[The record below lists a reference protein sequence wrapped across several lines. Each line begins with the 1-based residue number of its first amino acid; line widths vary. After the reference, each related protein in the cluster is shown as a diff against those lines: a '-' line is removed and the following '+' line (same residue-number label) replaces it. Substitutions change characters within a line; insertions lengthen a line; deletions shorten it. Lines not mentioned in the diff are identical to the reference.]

1 MVITAREIGFCF
13 GVKRAVSLCEKTLK
27 SCGTCVSLGPIIHNE
42 QVIERL
48 EQSGLKIT
56 ASIEAGS
63 EPVIIRSH
71 GLHPDIR
78 KELVRKKRKI
88 IDATCPFVRQV
99 QQLVA
104 GLKKRGYTIIIVGK
118 PDHPEVKAL
127 AGFAGEKV
135 IIYPAVRNALA
146 GSELKFGNI
155 KRIAVVSQTT
165 NTERSYRRAFGAF
178 KRQAYAY
185 RKAACVKTSA
195 AMASDCRQGL
205 PAEISFFDTVCRVTE
220 RRQTEASQLATKVD
234 VLLVVGSGKSANT
247 TNLYRFLHRLKPE
260 TYLIAG
266 AEEVK
271 DRWRRSD
278 LKIGLVSG
286 TSTPKETI
294 DEIKK
299 KLNHNSPKG
308 W

>member
-42 QVIERL
+42 QVIKKLERA
-48 EQSGLKIT
+48 GLKIA
-56 ASIEAGS
+56 ASVTAGS

-88 IDATCPFVRQV
+88 IDATCPFVRRV

-127 AGFAGEKV
+127 AGFAGKKV
-135 IIYPAVRNALA
+135 IIYPAIRNTIA
-146 GSELKFGNI
+146 GSGLKLGNT

-165 NTERSYRRAFGAF
+165 NTERSYRRALGAL
-178 KRQAYAY
+178 K
-185 RKAACVKTSA
+185 
-195 AMASDCRQGL
+195 RQGL
-205 PAEISFFDTVCRVTE
+205 PAGTFFRDTVCRVTE
-220 RRQTEASQLATKVD
+220 RRQTEASQLAKKVD

-247 TNLYRFLHRLKPE
+247 TNLYRFLRRMKPE

-266 AEEVK
+266 AKEVK
-271 DRWRRSD
+271 NRWRQRN

-294 DEIKK
+294 EEVKK
-299 KLNHNSPKG
+299 KLIYNSLKG
-308 W
+308 R

>member
-42 QVIERL
+42 QVIKRL

-56 ASIEAGS
+56 TSIEAGS

-88 IDATCPFVRQV
+88 IDATCPFVRRV

-104 GLKKRGYTIIIVGK
+104 GLKKSGYTIIIVGK
-118 PDHPEVKAL
+118 PDHTEVKAL
-127 AGFAGEKV
+127 AGFAGKKV

-146 GSELKFGNI
+146 GSGLKFGNT

-165 NTERSYRRAFGAF
+165 NTERSYRRAFGAL
-178 KRQAYAY
+178 K
-185 RKAACVKTSA
+185 
-195 AMASDCRQGL
+195 RQGL
-205 PAEISFFDTVCRVTE
+205 PAGTSFFDTVCRVTE
-220 RRQTEASQLATKVD
+220 RRQTEASQLAKKVD

-247 TNLYRFLHRLKPE
+247 TNLYRFLRRMKPE

-271 DRWRRSD
+271 YRWRQRD

-294 DEIKK
+294 EEVKRKICIQPRVIPK
-299 KLNHNSPKG
+299 KLKG
-308 W
+308 R

>member
-42 QVIERL
+42 QVIEKL
-48 EQSGLKIT
+48 EQSGLKIA

-63 EPVIIRSH
+63 EPILIRSH

-78 KELVRKKRKI
+78 KELVRKKKKI

-127 AGFAGEKV
+127 AGFAGKKV
-135 IIYPAVRNALA
+135 IIYPAVRNTIT
-146 GSELKFGNI
+146 GSGLKLGNA
-155 KRIAVVSQTT
+155 KRVAVISQTT
-165 NTERSYRRAFGAF
+165 NTERSYRRAFGAL
-178 KRQAYAY
+178 Q
-185 RKAACVKTSA
+185 
-195 AMASDCRQGL
+195 RQGL
-205 PAEISFFDTVCRVTE
+205 PAETSFFDTVCRVTE
-220 RRQTEASQLATKVD
+220 RRQTEASQLAEKVD

-247 TNLYRFLHRLKPE
+247 TNLYHFLRRMKPE

-271 DRWRRSD
+271 NKWRQKN

-294 DEIKK
+294 EEVKS
-299 KLNHNSPKG
+299 KLTGHKFSQI
-308 W
+308 

>member
-42 QVIERL
+42 QVIKRL

-56 ASIEAGS
+56 AAVETGS

-127 AGFAGEKV
+127 AGFAGKKV
-135 IIYPAVRNALA
+135 IIYPAVRNTP
-146 GSELKFGNI
+146 GSGLRLGNT

-165 NTERSYRRAFGAF
+165 NTERSYRRAFGAL
-178 KRQAYAY
+178 K
-185 RKAACVKTSA
+185 
-195 AMASDCRQGL
+195 RQGL
-205 PAEISFFDTVCRVTE
+205 PAGTSFFDTVCRVTE
-220 RRQTEASQLATKVD
+220 RRQTEASQLAKKVD

-247 TNLYRFLHRLKPE
+247 TNLYRFLRRMKPE
-260 TYLIAG
+260 TYLIAD
-266 AEEVK
+266 AKEVK
-271 DRWRRSD
+271 SRWRRKE
-278 LKIGLVSG
+278 LRIGLVSG

-294 DEIKK
+294 EEVKK
-299 KLNHNSPKG
+299 KLNHNSLKG
-308 W
+308 R

>member
-27 SCGTCVSLGPIIHNE
+27 SCGTCISLGPIIHNE
-42 QVIERL
+42 QVIKKLER
-48 EQSGLKIT
+48 SGLKIT

-88 IDATCPFVRQV
+88 IDATCPFVRRV

-127 AGFAGEKV
+127 AGFAGKKV

-146 GSELKFGNI
+146 GSGLKLGNI

-165 NTERSYRRAFGAF
+165 NTERSYRRALGAL
-178 KRQAYAY
+178 K
-185 RKAACVKTSA
+185 
-195 AMASDCRQGL
+195 RQGL
-205 PAEISFFDTVCRVTE
+205 PAKTSFHDTVCRVTE
-220 RRQTEASQLATKVD
+220 RRQTEASQLAKTVD

-247 TNLYRFLHRLKPE
+247 TNLYHFLHRMKPE

-266 AEEVK
+266 AKEVK
-271 DRWRRSD
+271 NRWRRRD

-286 TSTPKETI
+286 TSTPKKTI
-294 DEIKK
+294 EEVKK
-299 KLNHNSPKG
+299 NLKG
-308 W
+308 R

>member
-1 MVITAREIGFCF
+1 MVITAKEIGFCF

-48 EQSGLKIT
+48 KRSGLKIA
-56 ASIEAGS
+56 ASIEAGP

-71 GLHPDIR
+71 GLHPDIQ
-78 KELVRKKRKI
+78 KELVRKKKKI
-88 IDATCPFVRQV
+88 IDATCPFVRRV

-104 GLKKRGYTIIIVGK
+104 GLQKKGYTVIIVGK

-127 AGFAGEKV
+127 SGFAGKKV
-135 IIYPAVRNALA
+135 IIYPATRNAPA
-146 GSELKFGNI
+146 GSELKLGNR
-155 KRIAVVSQTT
+155 KRVAVVSQTT
-165 NTERSYRRAFGAF
+165 NTERSYRRAFGAL
-178 KRQAYAY
+178 K
-185 RKAACVKTSA
+185 
-195 AMASDCRQGL
+195 RQGL
-205 PAEISFFDTVCRVTE
+205 PAGTSFFDTVCRVTE
-220 RRQTEASQLATKVD
+220 RRQTEASQLAKKVD

-247 TNLYRFLHRLKPE
+247 TNLYRFLRRLKPE

-266 AEEVK
+266 AKEVK
-271 DRWRRSD
+271 DSWRRKD

-294 DEIKK
+294 EEVKK
-299 KLNHNSPKG
+299 KLIHKFMKG
-308 W
+308 R

>member
-42 QVIERL
+42 QVIEKLKR
-48 EQSGLKIT
+48 SGLKIT

-78 KELVRKKRKI
+78 KELVRKNRKI
-88 IDATCPFVRQV
+88 IDATCPFVRRV

-104 GLKKRGYTIIIVGK
+104 GLKKKGYTIIIVGK

-127 AGFAGEKV
+127 AGFAGKKV
-135 IIYPAVRNALA
+135 IIYPAVRNAIV
-146 GSELKFGNI
+146 GSGLKLGNT
-155 KRIAVVSQTT
+155 KCIAVVSQTT
-165 NTERSYRRAFGAF
+165 NTERNYRRALGAL
-178 KRQAYAY
+178 K
-185 RKAACVKTSA
+185 
-195 AMASDCRQGL
+195 RQGL
-205 PAEISFFDTVCRVTE
+205 PAGTSFLDTVCRVTE
-220 RRQTEASQLATKVD
+220 RRQTEASQLAKKVD

-247 TNLYRFLHRLKPE
+247 TNLYRFLRRMKPE

-271 DRWRRSD
+271 NRWRRNN

-294 DEIKK
+294 EEVKK
-299 KLNHNSPKG
+299 KLKG
-308 W
+308 R

>member
-42 QVIERL
+42 QVIKRL
-48 EQSGLKIT
+48 EQSGLKIA
-56 ASIEAGS
+56 ASIKAGS

-135 IIYPAVRNALA
+135 IIYPAVRNTIT
-146 GSELKFGNI
+146 GSGLKLGNI

-165 NTERSYRRAFGAF
+165 NTERSYRRALGAL
-178 KRQAYAY
+178 KRH
-185 RKAACVKTSA
+185 
-195 AMASDCRQGL
+195 GL
-205 PAEISFFDTVCRVTE
+205 PAGTSFRDTVCRVTE
-220 RRQTEASQLATKVD
+220 RRQTEASQLAKKVD

-247 TNLYRFLHRLKPE
+247 TNLYRFLRRMKPE

-266 AEEVK
+266 AEELK
-271 DRWRRSD
+271 DRWRRRD

-294 DEIKK
+294 EEVKRKICIQ
-299 KLNHNSPKG
+299 P
-308 W
+308 

>member
-42 QVIERL
+42 QVIKRL
-48 EQSGLKIT
+48 ERSGLKIT
-56 ASIEAGS
+56 ASIDAGP

-78 KELVRKKRKI
+78 KELVRKKKKI
-88 IDATCPFVRQV
+88 IDATCPFVRRV

-104 GLKKRGYTIIIVGK
+104 GLKKKGYTVVIVGK
-118 PDHPEVKAL
+118 PDHPEVEAL
-127 AGFAGEKV
+127 AGFAGKKV
-135 IIYPAVRNALA
+135 IIFPAASKAPA
-146 GSELKFGNI
+146 GSALKLGSR
-155 KRIAVVSQTT
+155 KRVAVISQTT
-165 NTERSYRRAFGAF
+165 NTERSYRRALDLL
-178 KRQAYAY
+178 KRQGFPAG
-185 RKAACVKTSA
+185 TS
-195 AMASDCRQGL
+195 
-205 PAEISFFDTVCRVTE
+205 FHDTVCRVTE
-220 RRQTEASQLATKVD
+220 RRQTEASQLAKKVD

-247 TNLYRFLHRLKPE
+247 TNLYHFLRRRKPE

-266 AEEVK
+266 AKEVK
-271 DRWRRSD
+271 DRWCRRD

-294 DEIKK
+294 EEVTK
-299 KLNHNSPKG
+299 KLIHKSMKG
-308 W
+308 R

>member
-48 EQSGLKIT
+48 ERSGLKIAT
-56 ASIEAGS
+56 SIETGP

-71 GLHPDIR
+71 GLHPDIQ
-78 KELVRKKRKI
+78 KELIRKKKKI
-88 IDATCPFVRQV
+88 IDATCPFVRRV

-104 GLKKRGYTIIIVGK
+104 GLKKKGYTIIIVGK

-127 AGFAGEKV
+127 AGFAGKKV
-135 IIYPAVRNALA
+135 IIYPAVRNAPA
-146 GSELKFGNI
+146 GSKLKLGNR

-165 NTERSYRRAFGAF
+165 NTERSYRRAFGAL
-178 KRQAYAY
+178 KR
-185 RKAACVKTSA
+185 R
-195 AMASDCRQGL
+195 GL
-205 PAEISFFDTVCRVTE
+205 PAGTSFLDTVCRVTE
-220 RRQTEASQLATKVD
+220 RRQTEASQLSKKVD

-271 DRWRRSD
+271 DRWRRKD

-294 DEIKK
+294 EEVKK
-299 KLNHNSPKG
+299 KLIHNSMKG
-308 W
+308 R